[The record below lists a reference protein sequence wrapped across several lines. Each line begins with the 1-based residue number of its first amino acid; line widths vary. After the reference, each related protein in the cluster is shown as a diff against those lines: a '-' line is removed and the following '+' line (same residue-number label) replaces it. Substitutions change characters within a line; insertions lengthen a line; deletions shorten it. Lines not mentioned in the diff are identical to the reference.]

1 MPVVSKVCSTAGS
14 VDLFLSLSI
23 HSRRGHPFAPAREAG
38 MRRSYLLKGFLLFL
52 IATPVF
58 AQSRDIT
65 PEGIRTE
72 KRIALVIG
80 NGALRAPRSR
90 TR

>member
-1 MPVVSKVCSTAGS
+1 
-14 VDLFLSLSI
+14 
-23 HSRRGHPFAPAREAG
+23 